1 MNDSRGVSRQNEQRV
16 AVAVVHFEDL
26 VLVGRRPAGRP
37 WAGYLE
43 FPGGRLQPG
52 ESWEQA
58 ALRETREETGLSVRI
73 EKHLLTV
80 NADYD
85 YGRLEI
91 RFFSAVP
98 AAETLPTPRAP
109 FFWLDMARLV
119 PEDFPPANAAVIA
132 QLRQRLLDG
141 GSEKRA

>member
-1 MNDSRGVSRQNEQRV
+1 MNDSQRASERNEQQV
-16 AVAVVHFEDL
+16 AVAVIHFKDL
-26 VLVGRRPAGRP
+26 VLVGRRPPGRP

-52 ESWEQA
+52 ESWQEA
-58 ALRETREETGLSVRI
+58 AQREALEETGLSVTI
-73 EKHLLTV
+73 EAHLLTV
-80 NADYD
+80 HADYD

-98 AAETLPTPRAP
+98 AAESLPTPRAP
-109 FFWLDMARLV
+109 FFWLDIARLL

-132 QLRQRLLDG
+132 QLRQRLL
-141 GSEKRA
+141 SQR